1 MFDFQKEVIINVN
14 DEKIFKD
21 FTDAIRIDGMLYKKA
36 YMGPVY
42 KTIGYEGDAATITI
56 NVADVNAGKQ
66 QIIIELGLDNDY
78 RGEFGSALY
87 YFRKPIL
94 IDAREPMS
102 ANSLKDAL
110 KKVCASNGNVLKFKN
125 PDAEDAFVLEAV
137 DNFITVRKAE
147 VVKFACKSVSC
158 NDDMME
164 VVSDKKDL
172 AKTPNKAGFAN
183 YDYMLHNLRLPTYAN
198 IRFASSNVEM
208 PVKDGV
214 YTQYSFEYTVPRRL
228 GGLSVAGQKTE
239 STTIHTFFVLSSVVS
254 DFEMALTKAGIKYNL
269 VNNVAE
275 SHIKGDD
282 GKTTPGHAEIV
293 GRTDENGN
301 ATVIINDTV
310 VDDGE

>member
-21 FTDAIRIDGMLYKKA
+21 FTNAIRIDGMLYKKA

-42 KTIGYEGDAATITI
+42 KTVGYDGDAATITI
-56 NVADVNAGKQ
+56 NVSDVNAGKQ

-94 IDAREPMS
+94 IDAREAMT
-102 ANSLKDAL
+102 ADSLKAAL
-110 KKVCASNGNVLKFKN
+110 KKVCASNGNVLKFTN

-147 VVKFACKSVSC
+147 VVKFACESVSC

-164 VVSDKKDL
+164 VASEKKDL
-172 AKTPNKAGFAN
+172 AVTPNKAGFAN

-198 IRFASSNVEM
+198 IRFASPNVEM
-208 PVKDGV
+208 PVKGGV

-239 STTIHTFFVLSSVVS
+239 STTIHTFFVLNSVVS
-254 DFEMALTKAGIKYNL
+254 DFESALTKAGIECNL
-269 VNNVAE
+269 VNEVE
-275 SHIKGDD
+275 KSHVKGED
-282 GKTTPGHAEIV
+282 GKTTPAHDSIV
-293 GRTDENGN
+293 ERTDEDG
-301 ATVIINDTV
+301 NDTV
-310 VDDGE
+310 VINE

>member
-21 FTDAIRIDGMLYKKA
+21 FTEAIRIDGMLYKKA

-42 KTIGYEGDAATITI
+42 KTIGYEGAPATITI
-56 NVADVNAGKQ
+56 NVADVTAGKK

-78 RGEFGSALY
+78 RGEFGSTLY

-94 IDAREPMS
+94 IDVREAMT
-102 ANSLKDAL
+102 ADSLKAAL
-110 KKVCASNGNVLKFKN
+110 KKVCASNGNVLKFTN
-125 PDAEDAFVLEAV
+125 PDAEDTFVLEAA

-147 VVKFACKSVSC
+147 VVTFACEEVSC
-158 NDDMME
+158 NGDEME
-164 VVSDKKDL
+164 VVSATKDL
-172 AKTPNKAGFAN
+172 KVTPNKAGFAN

-198 IRFASSNVEM
+198 IRFASPNVEM
-208 PVKDGV
+208 PVKGGV

-239 STTIHTFFVLSSVVS
+239 STTIHTFFVLDSVVS
-254 DFEMALTKAGIKYNL
+254 DFETALTKAGIAYNL

-275 SHIKGDD
+275 SHMKGDD
-282 GKTTPGHAEIV
+282 GKTTIGHNPTVE
-293 GRTDENGN
+293 RTDENGN
-301 ATVIINDTV
+301 DTVVINDTV
-310 VDDGE
+310 VDDE

>member
-1 MFDFQKEVIINVN
+1 MFDFQKEVVINEVN
-14 DEKIFKD
+14 DKIVKGFGKD
-21 FTDAIRIDGMLYKKA
+21 GFRIDGMLYKKA
-36 YMGPVY
+36 YVGPVY
-42 KTIGYEGDAATITI
+42 KTEGYDGEPATITI
-56 NVADVNAGKQ
+56 NVSDVNAGKQ

-94 IDAREPMS
+94 IDAREAM
-102 ANSLKDAL
+102 AADSLKAAL
-110 KKVCASNGNVLKFKN
+110 KKVCSSNGNVLKFTN

-147 VVKFACKSVSC
+147 VVKFACESVSC

-164 VVSDKKDL
+164 VASEKKDL
-172 AKTPNKAGFAN
+172 AVTSNKAGFAN

-208 PVKDGV
+208 PVKGGV

-239 STTIHTFFVLSSVVS
+239 STTIHTFFVLNSEVDKFEGQLGNVTYVNKGVKVMHEDGDIKHESIVDRANDNGSTVV
-254 DFEMALTKAGIKYNL
+254 
-269 VNNVAE
+269 
-275 SHIKGDD
+275 
-282 GKTTPGHAEIV
+282 
-293 GRTDENGN
+293 
-301 ATVIINDTV
+301 INDN
-310 VDDGE
+310 E